1 MFLSLHFLF
10 CPNNILNR
18 YFIKTKRNIY
28 ITETHSIYVHIFD
41 FTIEYLVLF
50 SKQNISL
57 ELCLWCKKEHCLHL
71 VIVVTYQLGLGLYNE
86 QKRLM
91 CKTLQK
97 YLSIFFKAKLLKFI
111 SFFHS
116 QNGKEKVTPF
126 NYLTLDWK
134 NKKCS
139 N

>member
-41 FTIEYLVLF
+41 FTIEYLVIF
-50 SKQNISL
+50 SLNKTFLLN
-57 ELCLWCKKEHCLHL
+57 CVCDAKKEDCLHL

-116 QNGKEKVTPF
+116 QNGKEKVTPV
-126 NYLTLDWK
+126 NYLTLDC
-134 NKKCS
+134 KKSS